1 MEGNAVTLQSSQPT
15 HAPAGTLSAENRE
28 LLIKFRQQIHAV
40 GGVWIFF
47 GVIYLLL
54 SSYVLFSNP
63 GFLNIQS
70 DAAMMLG
77 GLGFVWIAL
86 GVYTCRKEMSALTGG
101 LVISYLAVVVGLL
114 TGGNGA
120 SIGITVAVIIQGHRV
135 RGFAKTLTAEG
146 IALTA
151 KP

>member
-1 MEGNAVTLQSSQPT
+1 MEGNTITLQSSQPT
-15 HAPAGTLSAENRE
+15 HSPAGALGAENRE

-47 GVIYLLL
+47 GVMYLLL
-54 SSYVLFSNP
+54 GSYVLFSNP

-70 DAAMMLG
+70 NGAMMLG
-77 GLGFVWIAL
+77 GLGCVWIAL

-101 LVISYLAVVVGLL
+101 LVISYLAVVIGLAS
-114 TGGNGA
+114 GSSPA
-120 SIGITVAVIIQGHRV
+120 SIAITGAVIIQGHRV
-135 RGFAKTLTAEG
+135 RGFAKKLTAEG
-146 IALTA
+146 IALTT

>member
-28 LLIKFRQQIHAV
+28 FLIKFREQIHAV

-47 GVIYLLL
+47 GVSHLLL
-54 SSYVLFSNP
+54 SSYVLFSSP

-70 DAAMMLG
+70 DVAMMLG
-77 GLGFVWIAL
+77 GGGFVWIAL
-86 GVYTCRKEMSALTGG
+86 GVFTCRKEMSALTGG
-101 LVISYLAVVVGLL
+101 LVFSYLAVVAGLL
-114 TGGNGA
+114 AGSNGV
-120 SIGITVAVIIQGHRV
+120 SIGLTAAAIIQGHRV